1 MDPSPLEIKRPDGGS
16 LPENHHLEY
25 VPDKKAYRMKI
36 AVNLDGG
43 RCVGKRMLVP
53 LHTSDLGR
61 AREMRDV
68 VIVALSKSGV
78 LSRPVL
84 ISESDEMTG
93 GDDFSP

>member
-1 MDPSPLEIKRPDGGS
+1 MNEPAEENPLEIKRPDGGP

-25 VPDKKAYRMKI
+25 VLDKKVYRMKV

-43 RCVGKRMLVP
+43 RCVGKRMVVP
-53 LHTSDLGR
+53 LHTGDPGR

-68 VIVALSKSGV
+68 VIVALSKAGV

-84 ISESDEMTG
+84 ISESDEMTEG
-93 GDDFSP
+93 